1 MSLAAVSGNFRV
13 QKKNWARNFECDRAG
28 KPKFTQHLVES
39 DRTRPMR
46 GSKRSGC
53 PMRLKMSAVSKDNV
67 DGPWQ
72 IEHTSLN
79 SEVHNH
85 SPSDDV
91 RVHTAHRRRAAAS
104 TVACTAVM
112 ASFIDGQTAVGVSV
126 AKIRAA
132 ILHRDPNS
140 LVLHKDIGNFKMK
153 TRNQTIATHT
163 PIEALFSLLRQH
175 NFYFRFD
182 VFPGTTQLWY
192 LFWAHPA
199 TIRLYKLHCDVLI
212 ADGTFKTNKYDLP
225 LVNIISMT
233 GMNNVVPVAQ
243 CFLSGQ
249 NEDDFLWFLQALRAM
264 MENNQIDLPC
274 VILSDRELAIL
285 NFLWRVFPTVPSVI
299 GGT

>member
-13 QKKNWARNFECDRAG
+13 QKKNWARNFEC
-28 KPKFTQHLVES
+28 

-104 TVACTAVM
+104 TVARSAVM
-112 ASFIDGQTAVGVSV
+112 ASFIYGQTAAGVSV

-140 LVLHKDIGNFKMK
+140 LVLPKDIGNFKMK
-153 TRNQTIATHT
+153 TRNQTIATQT
-163 PIEALFSLLRQH
+163 PTEALFSLLRQH
-175 NFYFRFD
+175 NFISALMYSP
-182 VFPGTTQLWY
+182 VQLSCG
-192 LFWAHPA
+192 
-199 TIRLYKLHCDVLI
+199 IC
-212 ADGTFKTNKYDLP
+212 
-225 LVNIISMT
+225 
-233 GMNNVVPVAQ
+233 
-243 CFLSGQ
+243 SGRIQ
-249 NEDDFLWFLQALRAM
+249 QQFV
-264 MENNQIDLPC
+264 C
-274 VILSDRELAIL
+274 TSCTVI
-285 NFLWRVFPTVPSVI
+285 F
-299 GGT
+299 